1 MRPDI
6 VKAPVYNR
14 AAMADNEVGRC
25 HMKRSIAILVLSGV
39 MAAAWAELEYKGLDL
54 GKDDSLLFSTQTE
67 LPGDGSYATLLAADL
82 NSSGVA
88 QLTVFPEQVCLVE
101 GGSRL
106 QVQNRFGLFRSD
118 RSLSGLVPV
127 AGYPAFA
134 RGSSVRQGRLLAG
147 AASPDGA
154 YVLSTVPSS
163 PAYAKLVLFDV
174 VKGVD
179 TVVASKVGYS
189 IESLPIRWS
198 PDSRN
203 FVYSKDNSIYYYN
216 VDQLSGSRVL
226 DEEYRRIGV
235 GRIQCAR
242 WASDGSLFY
251 LKDNALFRIL
261 PAEFFTQ
268 ALYRGVAGMG
278 VLAGKTPFPFDP
290 NFDDFWVS
298 RDASRIILSKGGRNL
313 FLIYL
318 DPDDYGSEPRV
329 TALPY
334 LFLQGDTVVRDVLWP
349 AGGMVT
355 VFTGS
360 FRDGA
365 RTSGAYRLT
374 APPDPALVGLAPAVQ
389 SLDAKGALELVISPD
404 ESKVAVVTGAG
415 VTVRSYVDWSVKA
428 QVKAPNA
435 LHALWLSEDRL
446 LVAGSS
452 LIETVIVSTGQ
463 RNLVALSQADKYGRS
478 DDGFFYAT
486 AGGIPYRR
494 PALAGDAIGKAAVTG
509 GATGGWIPAS
519 TFAAVAAASSSPAY
533 RVYLDAL
540 AAGSYRNNLM
550 VRSVKALGTRPLFP
564 PPATTYAPFPDRDE
578 PRNGDSFDHGSRIRR
593 RELSVA
599 FDAIGSAEGLVG
611 VLNVLKDY
619 GVTAT
624 FFVNGEFVR
633 QSPGAARLLAGSG
646 NEIGSMFFTTVDPT
660 DARFKIDTEYVRRGL
675 ARAEDEWFAA
685 TGKELS
691 LLWHTPYYTV
701 NTDIL
706 AAGASMNYNYVGRD
720 VDPLDWVTRANAA
733 SLPGSYLDSH
743 RIVEKVVA
751 EAKPG
756 SIVPIRLGVADGGRD
771 DYLYRELALLLDA
784 LIGSGYQIV
793 PVSTLMEHAN

>member
-1 MRPDI
+1 
-6 VKAPVYNR
+6 
-14 AAMADNEVGRC
+14 
-25 HMKRSIAILVLSGV
+25 MKRSIAILALSIIIA
-39 MAAAWAELEYKGLDL
+39 AAAWAELEYKGLDL

-67 LPGDGSYATLLAADL
+67 LPGDGAYDTLFASDL
-82 NSSGVA
+82 GGGGTA
-88 QLTVFPEQVCLVE
+88 QLTVFPEQITLVE

-118 RSLSGLVPV
+118 RSLSDLAPV

-147 AASPDGA
+147 TTSPDGA
-154 YVLSTVPSS
+154 YILSAVPTS
-163 PAYAKLVLFDV
+163 PAYARLVLFDV
-174 VKGVD
+174 AKGVES
-179 TVVASKVGYS
+179 VVASKVGYS
-189 IESLPIRWS
+189 IENLPARWS

-203 FVYSKDNSIYYYN
+203 FVYSKEGSIYYYS

-226 DEEYRRIGV
+226 DEEYRRIGD

-268 ALYRGVAGMG
+268 ALYRGIAGMG

-298 RDASRIILSKGGRNL
+298 RDGSRIILSKAGRNL

-318 DPDDYGSEPRV
+318 DPDDFGSEPRV

-334 LFLQGDTVVRDVLWP
+334 LFLQGDTIVRDLLWP

-360 FRDGA
+360 LRQGS
-365 RTSGAYRLT
+365 RSSGAYRLA
-374 APPDPALVGLAPAVQ
+374 APPDPALAGLATAVQ
-389 SLDAKGALELVISPD
+389 SLDANGALELVMSPD
-404 ESKVAVVTGAG
+404 ESKVAVVTSVG

-428 QVKAPNA
+428 QVKALGT
-435 LHALWLSEDRL
+435 LHALWLSEDRMV
-446 LVAGSS
+446 VAGSS
-452 LIETVIVSTGQ
+452 LIETVILSTGQ
-463 RNLVALSQADKYGRS
+463 RNLVALSQAEKYGRS
-478 DDGFFYAT
+478 DDGLFYAQE
-486 AGGIPYRR
+486 GGVPYRR
-494 PALAGDAIGKAAVTG
+494 AAMAGDTIAKSAASG
-509 GATGGWIPAS
+509 AATGGWIPS
-519 TFAAVAAASSSPAY
+519 TTFAAVPPASSSPAY

-550 VRSVKALGTRPLFP
+550 VRSVKALGTRPIFP
-564 PPATTYAPFPDRDE
+564 PPATSYAPFPDRDE
-578 PRNGDSFDHGSRIRR
+578 PRNGASFDHGSRIRR
-593 RELSVA
+593 RELSIV

-619 GVTAT
+619 GVTST

-646 NEIGSMFFTTVDPT
+646 NEIGSMFFTAVDPT
-660 DARFKIDTEYVRRGL
+660 DARFKIDAEYIRRGL
-675 ARAEDEWFAA
+675 ARAEDEWFAV

-691 LLWHTPYYTV
+691 LIWHTPYYTV

-706 AAGASMNYNYVGRD
+706 AAGASMNYSFVGRD
-720 VDPLDWVTRANAA
+720 IDPLDWVTRADSARLRGA
-733 SLPGSYLDSH
+733 YLDAH
-743 RIVEKVVA
+743 HIVEKIVA

-756 SIVPIRLGVADGGRD
+756 SIIPIRLGITDGGRD
-771 DYLYRELALLLDA
+771 DYLYRELALLIDNLMA
-784 LIGSGYQIV
+784 SGYQIV
-793 PVSTLMEHAN
+793 PVSTLIEHAN

>member
-1 MRPDI
+1 
-6 VKAPVYNR
+6 
-14 AAMADNEVGRC
+14 
-25 HMKRSIAILVLSGV
+25 MKRKLAIIALALI
-39 MAAAWAELEYKGLDL
+39 AAATSWAELEYKGLDL
-54 GKDDSLLFSTQTE
+54 GRDDSLLFSTRTD
-67 LPGDGSYATLLAADL
+67 LPGNGSFDTLFASDL
-82 NSSGVA
+82 NGGGTA
-88 QLTVFPEQVCLVE
+88 QLTVFPEQIALVE

-118 RSLSGLVPV
+118 RSLAGLAPV

-134 RGSSVRQGRLLAG
+134 RGSSVRQGRLVPC

-154 YVLSTVPSS
+154 YVLSAQPSS
-163 PAYAKLVLFDV
+163 PAYARLVLFDV
-174 VKGVD
+174 AKGVES
-179 TVVASKVGYS
+179 VVASKVGYS
-189 IESLPIRWS
+189 IESLPARWS

-203 FVYSKDNSIYYYN
+203 FVYSKDNSIYYYS

-242 WASDGSLFY
+242 WAVDGSLFY

-298 RDASRIILSKGGRNL
+298 RDGSRIILSKGGRNL

-318 DPDDYGSEPRV
+318 DPDDFGSDPRV

-360 FRDGA
+360 LRDGA
-365 RTSGAYRLT
+365 RTSGAYRLA
-374 APPDPALVGLAPAVQ
+374 APPDPALIGLAPAVQ
-389 SLDAKGALELVISPD
+389 TLDVQGALELVLSPD
-404 ESKVAVVTGAG
+404 ESKVAVVTGSG
-415 VTVRSYVDWSVKA
+415 LSLRSYVDWSLKS
-428 QVKAPNA
+428 QIKAPGA
-435 LHALWLSEDRL
+435 LHALWLSEDRVV
-446 LVAGSS
+446 VAGSS

-463 RNLVALSQADKYGRS
+463 RNMVALAQAEKYGRS
-478 DDGFFYAT
+478 DDGNFYVQ
-486 AGGIPYRR
+486 AGGVPYRR
-494 PALAGDAIGKAAVTG
+494 PAMAGDVLAKAAASSA
-509 GATGGWIPAS
+509 ATSGWIPSAS
-519 TFAAVAAASSSPAY
+519 FQAAPPSTSSPAY

-540 AAGSYRNNLM
+540 AAGAYRNNLM

-564 PPATTYAPFPDRDE
+564 PPAMAYAPFPDRDD
-578 PRNGDSFDHGSRIRR
+578 PRDGASFDHGSRIRR
-593 RELSVA
+593 RELSIV

-611 VLNVLKDY
+611 VLSTLKDY
-619 GVTAT
+619 GITST

-646 NEIGSMFFTTVDPT
+646 NEIGSMFFTAVDPT
-660 DARFKIDTEYVRRGL
+660 DARFKIDAEYVRRGL
-675 ARAEDEWFAA
+675 ARAEDEWFAT

-691 LLWHTPYYTV
+691 LLWHTPYYSV
-701 NTDIL
+701 SSDIL
-706 AAGASMNYNYVGRD
+706 AAGASMNYSFVGRD
-720 VDPLDWVTRANAA
+720 IDPLDWVTRADAA
-733 SLPGSYLDSH
+733 RLPGAYLDAH

-751 EAKPG
+751 AAKPG
-756 SIVPIRLGVADGGRD
+756 SIIPIRLGITDGGRD
-771 DYLYRELALLLDA
+771 DYLFRELALLIDNLVA
-784 LIGSGYQIV
+784 SGYQVV
-793 PVSTLMEHAN
+793 PVSTLIEHAN